1 MRLVIRDLAAREIF
15 AAARYYREAAGPRFR
30 KALVDEI
37 GRAFERVLETP
48 SGFPFCDEEKLV
60 RSVLLERFPYRVYYY
75 VDADDLFVIAL
86 LHGRRRPGLYRG
98 R

>member
-1 MRLVIRDLAAREIF
+1 
-15 AAARYYREAAGPRFR
+15 
-30 KALVDEI
+30 
-37 GRAFERVLETP
+37 VLETP
-48 SGFPFCDEEKLV
+48 SGFPFSNEEKLV

>member
-1 MRLVIRDLAAREIF
+1 MRLVIRDLAAREIL
-15 AAARYYREAAGPRFR
+15 AAARYYRDAAGPRFR

-60 RSVLLERFPYRVYYY
+60 RSVLLERFPYH

>member
-1 MRLVIRDLAAREIF
+1 MAETTKMQRDELPETTCTSTSTTAEARSGF
-15 AAARYYREAAGPRFR
+15 SPGPM
-30 KALVDEI
+30 VH
-37 GRAFERVLETP
+37 GCTP
-48 SGFPFCDEEKLV
+48 SGFPFCDDEKLA